1 MMRCCLFLSVA
12 LALHAGAA
20 GAQTPPVAVDAIPA
34 QPLARALNTLSRQ
47 TGLQFVYAA
56 SVGAEQQSR
65 GTSAGAAPEQALQ
78 QLLQGTGLRYRYLTP
93 TTVTI
98 EPAETVSDAPAATP
112 PAAATTATPAAAGAP
127 VRELDSIQVL
137 GSYA

>member
-1 MMRCCLFLSVA
+1 MMRRCLFLSVA

-20 GAQTPPVAVDAIPA
+20 GAQTSPVAVDAIPA
-34 QPLARALNTLSRQ
+34 QPLSRALNTLSRQ

-56 SVGAEQQSR
+56 SVGGTLQSR
-65 GTSAGAAPEQALQ
+65 GTAAGAAPEQALQ

-98 EPAETVSDAPAATP
+98 EPAETVSDAPPATP
-112 PAAATTATPAAAGAP
+112 PAAATTTTTPAA
-127 VRELDSIQVL
+127 
-137 GSYA
+137 

>member
-1 MMRCCLFLSVA
+1 MRCCLFLSVA

-98 EPAETVSDAPAATP
+98 EPAETLSDAPAA
-112 PAAATTATPAAAGAP
+112 
-127 VRELDSIQVL
+127 
-137 GSYA
+137 